1 MLINANPASNIFEA
15 LALAEFDEH
24 VYVDV
29 NVYPDE
35 QFVQFVE
42 DEQIEQPAEH
52 AVQLGT
58 FVINCEH
65 CVQNPV
71 AL

>member
-1 MLINANPASNIFEA
+1 MFDA
-15 LALAEFDEH
+15 LAFAEFEEQ

-35 QFVQFVE
+35 QFVQFDD

-52 AVQLGT
+52 AVQFGT
-58 FVINCEH
+58 FETKEAH
-65 CVQNPV
+65 YVQKPV
-71 AL
+71 